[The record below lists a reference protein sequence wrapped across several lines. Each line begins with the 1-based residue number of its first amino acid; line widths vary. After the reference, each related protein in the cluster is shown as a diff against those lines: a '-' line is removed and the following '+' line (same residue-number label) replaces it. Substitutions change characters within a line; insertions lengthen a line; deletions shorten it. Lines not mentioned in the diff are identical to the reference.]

1 MGCDYRIYKLLEI
14 THTRGKAYIELDCE
28 RGYFLCSPSAGVD
41 SDDERYEELYAKRYD
56 YYLKSN
62 FVPILIYEHGKFA
75 QPRLEAKYK
84 AMVERKVGVK
94 KEPKVNEEKEE
105 GSQTSEWSEEEE
117 EDGDY
122 DYYRD
127 TGEKL
132 TSMDDI
138 LTIYKIEVRELA

>member
-14 THTRGKAYIELDCE
+14 THTHGKAYIELDCE
-28 RGYFLCSPSAGVD
+28 RGYFLCSPMEGID

-56 YYLKSN
+56 YYLKSD

-84 AMVERKVGVK
+84 TMVE
-94 KEPKVNEEKEE
+94 EKLK
-105 GSQTSEWSEEEE
+105 EEEE
-117 EDGDY
+117 YE
-122 DYYRD
+122 YYRD